1 MFSTKARILLSARF
15 GAQFSS
21 SLCPS
26 SSRSLRDFSLHHP
39 NPLALTSVLPGNHQS
54 PASSYHQKTLPRR
67 ALSSSS
73 STSASTPSST
83 STVPSS
89 LPIRTAPES
98 LPRLEQSWWKSL
110 YDNRISFYEIH
121 NRKRL
126 AEQLFLAASYQAS
139 NPYVALLG
147 IALRLL
153 DG

>member
-1 MFSTKARILLSARF
+1 MFSTRTRILLSAKLGPQRH
-15 GAQFSS
+15 APFSS
-21 SLCPS
+21 SF
-26 SSRSLRDFSLHHP
+26 RTVRDVSFHP
-39 NPLALTSVLPGNHQS
+39 NPLVLTSLLVGNQSPGNF
-54 PASSYHQKTLPRR
+54 YHQQTLPRR
-67 ALSSSS
+67 ALSSSTT
-73 STSASTPSST
+73 STSASTPSSK
-83 STVPSS
+83 STVPTS

-98 LPRLEQSWWKSL
+98 LPRLEQSWWKSF